1 MKRQFKIAVLSLAM
15 AMLMGITAYAEGE
28 TSEAA
33 IQSTTKANISKEGIK
48 TSQETNF
55 KYLFFTPENATEN
68 MPLIVYLHGA
78 GTRGTD
84 LNDLLE
90 KDVFAQYLSK
100 AGKSNVPAYV
110 LMPQCDGTQWE
121 KYKTSVLELIEST
134 ATDFKIDR
142 NRISLL
148 GLSMGGD
155 YAIQIAS
162 EYPEIFSCIMPIVP
176 FSPANPY
183 AKFEDSQIDTLKN
196 TPILFVYGSLDR
208 GKSTSDTV
216 IQKINNA
223 GGKAELIELPEA
235 DHKIVSETLFQ
246 NGKSDP
252 YALVNWLI
260 SKSK

>member
-1 MKRQFKIAVLSLAM
+1 MKRQFKIAVISLAIT
-15 AMLMGITAYAEGE
+15 MLMGFTAYAEGD
-28 TSEAA
+28 APNGL
-33 IQSTTKANISKEGIK
+33 QSATKASISKEGTK

-78 GTRGTD
+78 GTRSTD
-84 LNDLLE
+84 LNELLK
-90 KDVFAQYLSK
+90 KDVFAQYLSN

-121 KYKTSVLELIEST
+121 KYNTSILELIEST
-134 ATDFKIDR
+134 VMEYKIDR
-142 NRISLL
+142 NRISLM

-155 YAIQIAS
+155 YVIQIVS
-162 EYPEIFSCIMPIVP
+162 EHPDLFSCIMPIVP

-183 AKFEDSQIDTLKN
+183 AKFEDSQVNTLKN
-196 TPILFVYGSLDR
+196 IPIMFVYGSLDS

-216 IQKINNA
+216 IQKINDA
-223 GGKAELIELPEA
+223 GGKVEIVEVPEA
-235 DHKIVSETLFQ
+235 DHKVISETLFQ
-246 NGKSDP
+246 NGKSDS
-252 YALVNWLI
+252 YSLVNWLL